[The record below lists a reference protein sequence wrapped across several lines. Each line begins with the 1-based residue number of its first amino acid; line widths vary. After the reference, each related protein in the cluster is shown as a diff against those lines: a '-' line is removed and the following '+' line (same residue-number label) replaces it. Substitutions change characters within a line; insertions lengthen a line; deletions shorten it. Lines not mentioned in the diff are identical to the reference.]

1 MTMLGSLIRKANQ
14 LRADTVVKRVWPYIK
29 NANKLIDVGSGT
41 GYVASI
47 LKREGKDITPVDV
60 DSFRG
65 LRLIKPIIYD
75 GKKLPFSDKTF
86 DIGLLL
92 TVLHHTHDPSIVF
105 SEVARVAK
113 EIVVIETSYK
123 SCLGKYIT
131 VIADTISNLQT
142 KANWD
147 SYKTD
152 SEWKE
157 FFKNKGFRIVDSHQ
171 YIDYNIGVPFLHIL
185 YYLKKS

>member
-1 MTMLGSLIRKANQ
+1 MLNYLIRKANQ
-14 LRADTVVKRVWPYIK
+14 LRAETIVKRIEPYIK
-29 NANKLIDVGSGT
+29 NSNKLIDIGSGT

-75 GKKLPFSDKTF
+75 GKKLPFPDKSFGT
-86 DIGLLL
+86 GLLL
-92 TVLHHTHDPSIVF
+92 MVLHHTPDPSTVF
-105 SEVARVAK
+105 SEAARVARD
-113 EIVVIETSYK
+113 IVVIETSYK
-123 SCLGKYIT
+123 NCIEKCIT

-157 FFKNKGFRIVDSHQ
+157 FFMNKGFRIVDSHH
-171 YIDYNIGVPFLHIL
+171 YKDYNIGVPFLHIL
-185 YYLKKS
+185 YYLKKF